1 MPITVS
7 EINNLFSKMPIQWCI
22 AGGWALDLHLCKQ
35 TREHSDIDVIITREE
50 HLIVYKYLCTDWVL
64 YKAEGGKLT
73 LWEDEEYLNTTNDIW
88 VSKSNQTPWAF
99 QLMLID
105 TEDSSWIY
113 KKNKSVKRPIDEI
126 FLKTGEGIPYLR
138 PEIQLLHKAGASRV
152 REKDY
157 HDFQTMLPSLLPQ
170 EKAWLKSAL
179 NLQFPEGHDWLKFI

>member
-50 HLIVYKYLCTDWVL
+50 HLIVYKYLCADWVL